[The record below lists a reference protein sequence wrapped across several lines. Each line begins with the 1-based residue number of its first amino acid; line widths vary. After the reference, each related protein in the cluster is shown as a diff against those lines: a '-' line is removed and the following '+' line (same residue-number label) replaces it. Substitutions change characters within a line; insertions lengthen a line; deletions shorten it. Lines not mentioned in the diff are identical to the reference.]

1 VSEIVERFRRVHL
14 DAPGRALIHVPVTGR
29 TLTADDVLTA
39 CAEHTRALQRCGLGS
54 DSLVMLVIGNRP
66 AAFPFWLACR
76 AAGVA
81 VLPVDTGIAR
91 TEFVDIARRFGAT
104 LAVVPDGSG
113 ALPAGAEPET
123 FCDGLLALRFDDVSA
138 CADLHRG
145 AAVLKLT
152 SGSTGLP
159 KATFTTEREL
169 VTDAEQIIE
178 AMDIA
183 PAHTQIAAIPLS
195 HAYGIGNLLM
205 PALIQGTP
213 VVLRDGFVPHALPG
227 DARAYGAN
235 VFPGVPFMFEH
246 LAASPPPGGW
256 PPSLRKLVSAGARL
270 EVPSARRFFD
280 AFGVKIHSFYGT
292 TETGGIAYDDSP
304 DLPDDTSVGRPLPGV
319 RITLRREDSI
329 PEGSGRV
336 HVTGDA
342 VARGYAGGDDSSDGS
357 FVAGGFLTG
366 DLGHFDTR
374 GHLVLTG
381 RVSQFINVAGRKV
394 QPEEVEEVLRAMP
407 AVTDVRVIAA
417 PDHARGQQIAACI
430 VAAETDRNVLAI
442 RQFCAAR
449 LAVYKLPRV
458 IVWLDRIPVTE
469 RGKTDRA
476 RLDALVREEIGR
488 AGKTG
493 ML

>member
-1 VSEIVERFRRVHL
+1 
-14 DAPGRALIHVPVTGR
+14 
-29 TLTADDVLTA
+29 
-39 CAEHTRALQRCGLGS
+39 
-54 DSLVMLVIGNRP
+54 
-66 AAFPFWLACR
+66 
-76 AAGVA
+76 
-81 VLPVDTGIAR
+81 
-91 TEFVDIARRFGAT
+91 
-104 LAVVPDGSG
+104 
-113 ALPAGAEPET
+113 
-123 FCDGLLALRFDDVSA
+123 
-138 CADLHRG
+138 
-145 AAVLKLT
+145 
-152 SGSTGLP
+152 
-159 KATFTTEREL
+159 
-169 VTDAEQIIE
+169 
-178 AMDIA
+178 
-183 PAHTQIAAIPLS
+183 
-195 HAYGIGNLLM
+195 
-205 PALIQGTP
+205 
-213 VVLRDGFVPHALPG
+213 VVLREGFVPHALPG
-227 DARAYGAN
+227 DARTYRAD

-246 LAASPPPGGW
+246 LAASPLPGGW

-292 TETGGIAYDDSP
+292 SETGGIAYDDSP
-304 DLPDDTSVGRPLPGV
+304 DLPEDTSVGRPLPGV
-319 RITLRREDSI
+319 RITLRREDSV

-336 HVTGDA
+336 HVAGDA
-342 VARGYAGGDDSSDGS
+342 VARGYAGEDSSDGS
-357 FVAGGFLTG
+357 FVDGGFLTG
-366 DLGHFDTR
+366 DLGHFDRR

-394 QPEEVEEVLRAMP
+394 QPEEVEEVLRGMP

-417 PDHARGQQIAACI
+417 PDPARGQQIAACI
-430 VAAETDRNVLAI
+430 VAAETDRNVLAV